1 MPQQT
6 RKTVLNRVRK
16 YLRQNPNEL
25 KGVRGFQKNRLEGLI
40 QRLDEFALIESLP
53 WNLPDRKLFR
63 EIALAAGVQFV
74 RQYPFLYHTPNSLRA
89 CFGMPTRTDRKKG
102 RYSSIFYRNEAVERQ
117 LRPRI
122 EDLNEIHTIIN
133 TDPQPEF
140 KPLLPTLN
148 SYIERAKRRKYA
160 EDLIEA
166 PESDHSTESIYM
178 LRSFLTEVGFEGL
191 QEASDMEEEELEDL
205 YGVILAPDLVG
216 TWKEKEWWVELK
228 EYHSLKFNSKVV
240 FQVFRYLY
248 QNPFVI
254 LASISPLTAFSE
266 LIKQDTW
273 SSSELHHWGK
283 EKEKKLNKRVNL
295 WTGMR
300 KTYQDFGRSLTLT
313 PRFEALLLAL
323 TNEIVTREIGLA
335 GTELRGMEKF
345 LDIVM
350 KFDHPITIMNFD
362 NFLDQKVTDLPTP
375 LLLLKM
381 DFSEKASS
389 KV

>member
-1 MPQQT
+1 MPPQT
-6 RKTVLNRVRK
+6 RKTVLNRVRR

-25 KGVRGFQKNRLEGLI
+25 KGVRGFHRNRLEGLI

-122 EDLNEIHTIIN
+122 EDLESIQDIIN
-133 TDPQPEF
+133 SDIDPEF
-140 KPLLPTLN
+140 KELLPTLN
-148 SYIERAKRRKYA
+148 NYIDRAKRRKYA

-166 PESDHSTESIYM
+166 PESDHSEDSINV
-178 LRSFLTEVGFEGL
+178 LRSFLTEQGFEDL
-191 QEASDMEEEELEDL
+191 QEASDMEEEQLEDL

-216 TWKEKEWWVELK
+216 NWKNQEWWVELK

-248 QNPFVI
+248 HTPYVI
-254 LASISPLTAFSE
+254 LASISPLAAFTD
-266 LIKQDTW
+266 LIERETW
-273 SSSELHHWGK
+273 VSADLHQWGK
-283 EKEKKLNKRVNL
+283 GKEAELNERVNF

-300 KTYQDFGRSLTLT
+300 KTYQDFGRSLELT
-313 PRFEALLLAL
+313 IRFEALLLAL

-345 LDIVM
+345 LDIVT
-350 KFDHPITIMNFD
+350 KFDVPITIMDFD
-362 NFLDQKVTDLPTP
+362 TFLTRNIMELPKP

-381 DFSEKASS
+381 DFSE
-389 KV
+389 

>member
-1 MPQQT
+1 MPPQT
-6 RKTVLNRVRK
+6 RKTILNRVRK
-16 YLRQNPNEL
+16 YLRQNPSEL
-25 KGVRGFQKNRLEGLI
+25 KGVRGFHKNRLEGLI
-40 QRLDEFALIESLP
+40 QRLDAFALIESLN
-53 WNLPDRKLFR
+53 WKTPDRALFR

-122 EDLNEIHTIIN
+122 EDLESIQTIIN
-133 TDPQPEF
+133 TDTETEF
-140 KPLLPTLN
+140 VDLLPTLN
-148 SYIERAKRRKYA
+148 DYIDRAKRRKYA
-160 EDLIEA
+160 EELIEA
-166 PESDHSTESIYM
+166 PESDHSEQSIDV
-178 LRSFLTEVGFEGL
+178 LRVFLSELGFKDL
-191 QEASDMEEEELEDL
+191 QEASDMEDDLLEDL

-216 TWKEKEWWVELK
+216 KWKNQEWWVELK

-240 FQVFRYLY
+240 FQVFRYMY
-248 QNPFVI
+248 HTPYVI
-254 LASISPLTAFSE
+254 LASISPLPAFTE
-266 LIKQDTW
+266 LSAQEKW
-273 SSSELHHWGK
+273 VASELHQWGK
-283 EKEKKLNKRVNL
+283 KKETELNEKVNF

-300 KTYQDFGRSLTLT
+300 KIYQNFGRTLELT

-345 LDIVM
+345 LDIVV
-350 KFDHPITIMNFD
+350 KFDKPITIMDFD
-362 NFLDQKVTDLPTP
+362 KFLKDNLTDLPQP

-381 DFSEKASS
+381 DFSEES
-389 KV
+389 KD

>member
-1 MPQQT
+1 MPPQT
-6 RKTVLNRVRK
+6 RKTILNRVRK
-16 YLRQNPNEL
+16 YLRQHPNEL
-25 KGVRGFQKNRLEGLI
+25 KGVRGFHKNRLEGLI
-40 QRLDEFALIESLP
+40 QRLDAFALIESLP
-53 WNLPDRKLFR
+53 WNVPDRTLFR

-117 LRPRI
+117 LRPRV
-122 EDLNEIHTIIN
+122 EDLESIQALIN
-133 TDPQPEF
+133 TAKESEF
-140 KPLLPTLN
+140 VELLPTLN
-148 SYIERAKRRKYA
+148 NYIERAKRRRYA
-160 EDLIEA
+160 EELIEA
-166 PESDHSTESIYM
+166 PESDHSEDSINV
-178 LRSFLTEVGFEGL
+178 LRSFLSEIGFEDL
-191 QEASDMEEEELEDL
+191 QEASDMEEKQLEDL

-216 TWKEKEWWVELK
+216 KWKDREWWVELK

-248 QNPFVI
+248 HTPYVI
-254 LASISPLTAFSE
+254 LASISPLPAFTE
-266 LIKQDTW
+266 LIGRETW
-273 SSSELHHWGK
+273 VSTELHQWGK
-283 EKEKKLNKRVNL
+283 EKEIELNERVNL

-300 KTYQDFGRSLTLT
+300 KTYQDFGRTLELT

-335 GTELRGMEKF
+335 GTELRGIEKF

-350 KFDHPITIMNFD
+350 KFDVPITIMDFD
-362 NFLDQKVTDLPTP
+362 KLLQWHENELPKP

-381 DFSEKASS
+381 DFSEESQN
-389 KV
+389 

>member
-1 MPQQT
+1 MPPQT
-6 RKTVLNRVRK
+6 RKTILNRVRK

-25 KGVRGFQKNRLEGLI
+25 KGVRGFHKNRLEGLI
-40 QRLDEFALIESLP
+40 QRLDAFALIESLN
-53 WNLPDRKLFR
+53 WKTPDRALFR

-122 EDLNEIHTIIN
+122 EDLESIQTLIN
-133 TDPQPEF
+133 TDTETEF
-140 KPLLPTLN
+140 LDLLPTLN
-148 SYIERAKRRKYA
+148 DYIDRAKRRKYA
-160 EDLIEA
+160 EELIEA
-166 PESDHSTESIYM
+166 PESDHSEQSIDV
-178 LRSFLTEVGFEGL
+178 LRSFLTELGFKDL
-191 QEASDMEEEELEDL
+191 QEASNMEENLLEDL

-216 TWKEKEWWVELK
+216 NWKNQEWWVELK

-248 QNPFVI
+248 HTPYVI
-254 LASISPLTAFSE
+254 LASISPLPAFTE
-266 LIKQDTW
+266 LIAQEKW
-273 SSSELHHWGK
+273 VASELHQWGK
-283 EKEKKLNKRVNL
+283 KKETELNQKVNF

-300 KTYQDFGRSLTLT
+300 KIYQNFGRTLELT

-345 LDIVM
+345 LDIVV
-350 KFDHPITIMNFD
+350 KFDKQITIMDFD
-362 NFLDQKVTDLPTP
+362 KFLKDNLTDLPQP

-381 DFSEKASS
+381 DFSD
-389 KV
+389 

>member
-1 MPQQT
+1 MPPPT
-6 RKTVLNRVRK
+6 RKTILNRVRK

-25 KGVRGFQKNRLEGLI
+25 KGVRGFHKNRLEGLI
-40 QRLDEFALIESLP
+40 QRLDAFALIESLN
-53 WNLPDRKLFR
+53 WKTPDRALFR

-122 EDLNEIHTIIN
+122 EDLESIQTLIN
-133 TDPQPEF
+133 TDTETEF
-140 KPLLPTLN
+140 VDLLPTLN
-148 SYIERAKRRKYA
+148 DYIDRAKRRKYA
-160 EDLIEA
+160 EELIEA
-166 PESDHSTESIYM
+166 PESDHSEQSIDV
-178 LRSFLTEVGFEGL
+178 LRSFLTELGFKDL
-191 QEASDMEEEELEDL
+191 QEASDMEDDLLEDL

-216 TWKEKEWWVELK
+216 TWKNQEWWVELK

-248 QNPFVI
+248 HTPYVI
-254 LASISPLTAFSE
+254 LASISPLPAFTE
-266 LIKQDTW
+266 LISQEKW
-273 SSSELHHWGK
+273 VASELHQWGK
-283 EKEKKLNKRVNL
+283 KKETELNEKVNF

-300 KTYQDFGRSLTLT
+300 KIYQNFGRTLELT

-345 LDIVM
+345 LDIVV
-350 KFDHPITIMNFD
+350 KFDKPITIMDFD
-362 NFLDQKVTDLPTP
+362 KFCKDNLTDLPQP

-381 DFSEKASS
+381 DFSE
-389 KV
+389 

>member
-1 MPQQT
+1 MPPQT
-6 RKTVLNRVRK
+6 RKTILNRVRK

-25 KGVRGFQKNRLEGLI
+25 KGVRGFHKNRLEGLI
-40 QRLDEFALIESLP
+40 QRLNEFALIESLP
-53 WNLPDRKLFR
+53 WNVPDRKLFR

-122 EDLNEIHTIIN
+122 EDLESIQEKIN
-133 TDPQPEF
+133 L
-140 KPLLPTLN
+140 KPKSEYKSLLPTLN
-148 SYIERAKRRKYA
+148 NYIERAKRRKYA

-166 PESDHSTESIYM
+166 PESDHSEESINV
-178 LRSFLTEVGFEGL
+178 LRSFLTELGFEDL
-191 QEASDMEEEELEDL
+191 NEASDLEEGELEDL

-216 TWKEKEWWVELK
+216 KWKNQEWWVELK

-248 QNPFVI
+248 HTPYVI
-254 LASISPLTAFSE
+254 LASISPLAAFTE
-266 LIKQDTW
+266 LIQQESW
-273 SSSELHHWGK
+273 LSSELHQWGK
-283 EKEKKLNKRVNL
+283 AKENELNDRVNL

-300 KTYQDFGRSLTLT
+300 KTYQEFGRTLDLT

-335 GTELRGMEKF
+335 GTELRGIEKF

-350 KFDHPITIMNFD
+350 KFEKPITIMDFD
-362 NFLDQKVTDLPTP
+362 NFLQQNMEDLPKP

-381 DFSEKASS
+381 DFSDNS
-389 KV
+389 